1 MRLGKVTF
9 QPGSRAGS
17 GLEGN
22 LGHGRRQSRRVRLSR
37 DWACILM
44 AFDGRDEGSRR
55 KVSHTFLTGRHA
67 DNLSRI
73 FISKE
78 KAVNSRLIFPHQLFR
93 VLLLLGLA
101 VLLAVPGAGLAQA
114 SKMVQSKQQLYTTP
128 NLSADVLGTV
138 PEGSEVKIVQQSGD
152 WYQVE
157 YQGQQGWL
165 PQQAFGAG
173 KKFELSNL
181 LKGKAVQETKTDEVA
196 LAGKGFTPEV
206 EAGYRQ
212 KHPNLNFALV
222 DQVIK
227 FEVSPGQLQAFMRE
241 GGLQ

>member
-1 MRLGKVTF
+1 
-9 QPGSRAGS
+9 
-17 GLEGN
+17 
-22 LGHGRRQSRRVRLSR
+22 
-37 DWACILM
+37 M

-55 KVSHTFLTGRHA
+55 KVSHTFLPGRRA

-78 KAVNSRLIFPHQLFR
+78 KAVNRWLNFPHQLFR
-93 VLLLLGLA
+93 VIVLLGLA
-101 VLLAVPGAGLAQA
+101 VLLAAPGAGLAQA
-114 SKMVQSKQQLYTTP
+114 SKMVQSKQQLYATP
-128 NLSADVLGTV
+128 NLSADRLGTV

-212 KHPNLNFALV
+212 KHPNMNYALV
-222 DQVIK
+222 DQVEKI
-227 FEVSPGQLQAFMRE
+227 EVNPGQLQAFMRE

>member
-1 MRLGKVTF
+1 VNPK
-9 QPGSRAGS
+9 
-17 GLEGN
+17 
-22 LGHGRRQSRRVRLSR
+22 
-37 DWACILM
+37 IL
-44 AFDGRDEGSRR
+44 
-55 KVSHTFLTGRHA
+55 
-67 DNLSRI
+67 
-73 FISKE
+73 
-78 KAVNSRLIFPHQLFR
+78 FPNQLFR

-101 VLLAVPGAGLAQA
+101 VFWAASGVSLAQS
-114 SKMVQSKQQLYTTP
+114 SKVVQSKQQLYAGP
-128 NLSADVLGTV
+128 NLSAETLATV
-138 PEGSEVKIVQQSGD
+138 PEGAEVRIVQQSGG

-165 PQQAFGAG
+165 PQQAFPAG

-212 KHPNLNFALV
+212 KHPNLNYALV
-222 DQVIK
+222 DQVEKI
-227 FEVSPGQLQAFMRE
+227 ELTPGQLQAFIRE